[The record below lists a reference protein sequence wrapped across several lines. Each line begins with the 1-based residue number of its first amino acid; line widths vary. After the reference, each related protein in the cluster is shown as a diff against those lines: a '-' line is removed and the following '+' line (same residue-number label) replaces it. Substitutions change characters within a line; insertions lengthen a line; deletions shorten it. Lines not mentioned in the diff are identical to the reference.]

1 MKLIKPSYEILTPTD
16 WREWGIKKFIELVG
30 RTCYKSED
38 KITDDSYK
46 VFVQK
51 MIDSRHY
58 AMLEH
63 GTIYITASD
72 YIYYTKL
79 IGDYDKN
86 KYSVVKEHFD
96 EHGNVIHCI
105 TTNLRVLIENGWIND
120 LCYLSEPTEY
130 HAKRVT
136 VKFICNRQ
144 VSHEFVR
151 HRVFSF
157 AQESTRY
164 CNYTKGKFGGELTF
178 IEPCWLY
185 NDNKSIAYSDFISTI
200 KLIEYSYFNLIKESN
215 WKPQQAATILPNALK
230 TELVMTG
237 FVKDWQHFFNLRALG
252 KTGAPHPQAKELA
265 LPLYNDFVKL
275 GYIKEK

>member
-1 MKLIKPSYEILTPTD
+1 MKLIKPSYEILTPID
-16 WREWGIKKFIELVG
+16 WREWGIKKFIELIG

-38 KITDDSYK
+38 KITDYSYK

-96 EHGNVIHCI
+96 EYGNVIHCI

-120 LCYLSEPTEY
+120 LCYLSEYFYWSSFLIKKYLISFKTTY
-130 HAKRVT
+130 LCFSHY
-136 VKFICNRQ
+136 FI
-144 VSHEFVR
+144 VLP
-151 HRVFSF
+151 FSF
-157 AQESTRY
+157 Y
-164 CNYTKGKFGGELTF
+164 Y
-178 IEPCWLY
+178 
-185 NDNKSIAYSDFISTI
+185 
-200 KLIEYSYFNLIKESN
+200 YFL
-215 WKPQQAATILPNALK
+215 LC
-230 TELVMTG
+230 
-237 FVKDWQHFFNLRALG
+237 
-252 KTGAPHPQAKELA
+252 
-265 LPLYNDFVKL
+265 
-275 GYIKEK
+275 